1 MATAFKI
8 EGLADLKRNL
18 EQFKKSTQRGILER
32 ALKRAAKPIVEDAKM
47 LAPVDEGDLKRSIGT
62 KVIRSNAG
70 KAAYGKAKR
79 GGASDADAVSA
90 ARAANRAAAGRGAS
104 ALVRVQATAPHAIF
118 VEFGTSNRNYPR
130 QPFMGPALR
139 QGERTVPRDIAADLK
154 IEMEK
159 SAKRIAARAAKK
171 GIK

>member
-1 MATAFKI
+1 MATTFKI

-32 ALKRAAKPIVEDAKM
+32 ALKKAAKPIVDDAKT
-47 LAPVDEGDLKRSIGT
+47 LAPVDSGDLKKSITT

-70 KAAYGKAKR
+70 KTAYGKAKR

-90 ARAANRAAAGRGAS
+90 ARAANRAASGQGAS
-104 ALVRVQATAPHAIF
+104 ALVRVQATAPHSIF
-118 VEFGTSNRNYPR
+118 VEFGTSNHNYPR
-130 QPFMGPALR
+130 QPFMGPALL
-139 QGERTVPRDIAADLK
+139 GNSGNVMRTLKSDLET
-154 IEMEK
+154 EMIK

-171 GIK
+171 GSK